1 MAYCSD
7 KDDLVGEIPKNVK
20 YRAAI
25 GASLYHKSTFKK
37 LIMKGKNIWEHDI
50 NEAPD
55 QWDDK
60 FLALNSSH
68 KKKYFPFAHAVVKG
82 KWCFNFKYYLKKE
95 GFEDCYKIRERESLI
110 SFLYQYIYGLR
121 LSLLKFFKLHWYK

>member
-1 MAYCSD
+1 MHLFIIRVPSKINY
-7 KDDLVGEIPKNVK
+7 E
-20 YRAAI
+20 
-25 GASLYHKSTFKK
+25 
-37 LIMKGKNIWEHDI
+37 GKNIWEHDI

-82 KWCFNFKYYLKKE
+82 KWCFNFKYYLKK
-95 GFEDCYKIRERESLI
+95 KVSRIAT
-110 SFLYQYIYGLR
+110 
-121 LSLLKFFKLHWYK
+121 K